1 MWVDTEDLSPNMACK
16 PVRGRGLILFVILLA
31 LMPTQ
36 TASAKIVPTTRVVL
50 DDLDWPVQ
58 LTFTPDGRVL
68 FIEKDTGQIRIVEA
82 DVLRPEPL
90 LDVRLHIAP
99 ANETLAPEGLSGLLG
114 LAIDPGFKNDP
125 WIYVYYTYRNQ
136 QNLSWNRLERF
147 LINGVTIVRA
157 EVLLDGIPDGFD
169 HNGGVLQF
177 GPDGM
182 LYITTGDAFQPSLAQ
197 NLASLAGKVLR
208 IAPNGSIP
216 PDNPFA
222 QSPIFTVGHRNL
234 YGLAF
239 HPISRAPY
247 VSENGPAEPDE
258 LNRLVA
264 GGNYGWPTVV
274 GIANDPRFV
283 DPVVELPDR
292 MAPTGIA
299 FFTGEFPAEWRG
311 DLFMGNVR
319 YGQLLRLGFGEIE
332 TQVESQEVVFDGD
345 EPVIDVDISPDGL
358 VYFTTS
364 SKIIRVEPVIGPDE
378 FLAVLFVIA
387 TVAAG
392 ITPVAIVVWW
402 VRRRE
407 GRNRLRSG
415 PR

>member
-182 LYITTGDAFQPSLAQ
+182 LYITTGDAFQPSLA
-197 NLASLAGKVLR
+197 ASASCPVGEYPDPHFERRGSLGIGTRHPGRQGSPAQTWPGPDSGAG
-208 IAPNGSIP
+208 
-216 PDNPFA
+216 
-222 QSPIFTVGHRNL
+222 
-234 YGLAF
+234 
-239 HPISRAPY
+239 
-247 VSENGPAEPDE
+247 
-258 LNRLVA
+258 
-264 GGNYGWPTVV
+264 
-274 GIANDPRFV
+274 PRFH
-283 DPVVELPDR
+283 
-292 MAPTGIA
+292 
-299 FFTGEFPAEWRG
+299 RG
-311 DLFMGNVR
+311 AGVR
-319 YGQLLRLGFGEIE
+319 VR
-332 TQVESQEVVFDGD
+332 T
-345 EPVIDVDISPDGL
+345 
-358 VYFTTS
+358 
-364 SKIIRVEPVIGPDE
+364 R
-378 FLAVLFVIA
+378 
-387 TVAAG
+387 AAG
-392 ITPVAIVVWW
+392 RRCRARSGAGAVPGC
-402 VRRRE
+402 RRR
-407 GRNRLRSG
+407 GRGFPGVSNAR
-415 PR
+415 